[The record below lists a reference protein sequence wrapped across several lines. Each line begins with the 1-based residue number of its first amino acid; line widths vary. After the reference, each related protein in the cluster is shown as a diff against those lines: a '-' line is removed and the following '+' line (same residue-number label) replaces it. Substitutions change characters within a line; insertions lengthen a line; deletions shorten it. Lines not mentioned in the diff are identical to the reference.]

1 VNRRQVEAQSRRNA
15 RLIIKGKDNLKSW
28 GKSGSIYLP
37 RLKKY
42 MKYRSN
48 LERNTFLAV
57 DKISDIVD
65 IQGEPIRIEYWW
77 KGATLNYVPDLICK
91 MKSGLVWILEVK
103 PKSRVDDVRNKAKFR
118 AGVKFC
124 RTNGTHLQFGV
135 VTNPKLVR
143 EFLKT
148 HVGFINS

>member
-1 VNRRQVEAQSRRNA
+1 MNRRQVEAQSRRNA

-57 DKISDIVD
+57 DKISDIVC
-65 IQGEPIRIEYWW
+65 GNYFRNNSSLSHT
-77 KGATLNYVPDLICK
+77 KSSLLND
-91 MKSGLVWILEVK
+91 
-103 PKSRVDDVRNKAKFR
+103 
-118 AGVKFC
+118 
-124 RTNGTHLQFGV
+124 
-135 VTNPKLVR
+135 
-143 EFLKT
+143 EFS
-148 HVGFINS
+148 F